1 MLTGGPFVGSI
12 LRVPGLSSFEKVQFF
27 RFFRS
32 NFVKYKST
40 NVLSLN
46 FLYSYA
52 VRFFFHTPQLLK
64 F

>member
-1 MLTGGPFVGSI
+1 MLAAGRPFLGSI
-12 LRVPGLSSFEKVQFF
+12 LRVPRLSSFEKVQFF
-27 RFFRS
+27 RFFT

-46 FLYSYA
+46 FLYFYV